1 MSENSNIYNIFSRLS
16 NSNNIKEDLNE
27 ALCLIEKH
35 FKHKYLT
42 PIEQDIRC
50 CSQNCASEPTKE
62 ITLLKACKPFTNDK
76 GNIDNMINIIN
87 TVRTFNR
94 ICDGYNQNIVPQSC
108 DREVSTQ
115 TIKDSAIHND
125 GIYEIDKDC
134 GVSINSKETP
144 DNNIFLILLVLLL
157 FNK

>member
-27 ALCLIEKH
+27 AICLVEKH

-62 ITLLKACKPFTNDK
+62 ITLLKACKPFTNNK
-76 GNIDNMINIIN
+76 GNIDNTINIIN

-94 ICDGYNQNIVPQSC
+94 ICDSYNQNILPQTC
-108 DREVSTQ
+108 ERE
-115 TIKDSAIHND
+115 D
-125 GIYEIDKDC
+125 
-134 GVSINSKETP
+134 
-144 DNNIFLILLVLLL
+144 
-157 FNK
+157 

>member
-16 NSNNIKEDLNE
+16 NYNNIKEDLNE

-62 ITLLKACKPFTNDK
+62 ITLLNQHDIDSPFPSYAD
-76 GNIDNMINIIN
+76 NIQE
-87 TVRTFNR
+87 
-94 ICDGYNQNIVPQSC
+94 DG
-108 DREVSTQ
+108 
-115 TIKDSAIHND
+115 HNLSSSSESLPV
-125 GIYEIDKDC
+125 GQHLRWI
-134 GVSINSKETP
+134 
-144 DNNIFLILLVLLL
+144 
-157 FNK
+157 